1 MSIVTIPCNLIV
13 CSSNRTNVAAEFRVF
28 LDLLE
33 EMVEMEEMEQEV
45 RKVKKV
51 RVTKLVLED
60 QKELWEYKAVK
71 EIWEEKEKRERRLG
85 K

>member
-1 MSIVTIPCNLIV
+1 MTIIKILCNLIV
-13 CSSNRTNVAAEFRVF
+13 CSFNRTNVAAEFRVF

-51 RVTKLVLED
+51 QVTKLVLKD
-60 QKELWEYKAVK
+60 QKELWE
-71 EIWEEKEKRERRLG
+71 
-85 K
+85 